1 MNAAY
6 SEFSSFMKKKAFN
19 EAADFAARRSLE
31 TGERSD
37 FWLTQL
43 SSALRDAGRV
53 DEALQA
59 ADKACGLSSRNG
71 WALCARAEALLKKGD
86 VDGALDC
93 FDEATSDA
101 RAASRARKGVL
112 TCLVQKKSW
121 ERILSLLAQYDMAA
135 GKAFSWRVK
144 ALMGLGRND
153 EAERT
158 CDEHLAAEPDH
169 PAALWKKSELQV
181 AREGINP
188 VRQRFSRLSR
198 IPDKPPVYAE
208 IHAWLCKK
216 SGNVEGAVEQYEK
229 MSRGAADPAV
239 LRKQAFALAKSG
251 HEDRAIPLMEELL
264 RLDPDDMYLHAA
276 YLPAC
281 TRLGELERAW
291 KFYHE
296 LLALHPRSKGLY
308 GRLKRVQ
315 TSMEKKSKEHSA

>member
-1 MNAAY
+1 MDSAY
-6 SEFSSFMKKKAFN
+6 REFSLLMKKKAFS
-19 EAADFAARRSLE
+19 EATDFAARRSQE
-31 TGERSD
+31 SGERSE

-53 DEALQA
+53 DDALQA
-59 ADKACGLSSRNG
+59 ADKACALSSRNG
-71 WALCARAEALLKKGD
+71 WALIARGEALFKKGD
-86 VDGALDC
+86 IEGAIQS
-93 FDEATSDA
+93 FQEAAFDA

-112 TCLVQKKSW
+112 TCLVQKKAW
-121 ERILSLLAQYDMAA
+121 ERILSLLAQYTMAPA
-135 GKAFSWRVK
+135 EAFSWRVK
-144 ALMGLGRND
+144 ALMALRRND
-153 EAERT
+153 EAEQA
-158 CDEHLAAEPDH
+158 CDELLAAEPDH
-169 PAALWKKSELQV
+169 PAALWKKTELQV
-181 AREGINP
+181 THEGIDP

-216 SGNVEGAVEQYEK
+216 SGNIEGAAEQYEK
-229 MSRGAADPAV
+229 MSRGAANPSV
-239 LRKQAFALAKSG
+239 LRKQAFALSKSG

-281 TRLGELERAW
+281 TRLGDCDRAW

-296 LLALHPRSKGLY
+296 LLALHPQSKGLY

-315 TSMEKKSKEHSA
+315 AAIEKKSKEQSA